1 MSGASTVSDS
11 PPSDLP
17 PSDLPSV
24 LFVCGRNAIRSPMGE
39 GLWRKRFGADVD
51 VQSCGVIP
59 AAFADGFMLAVM
71 LEEGIDLS
79 DTSPIAL
86 RGIGAPLPDMVISV
100 SRAADRLAIE
110 YCEETGA
117 AFLAWPI
124 DDPSETGGS
133 REMRLAAYRKT
144 RDSIAER
151 IAEWATARKSA

>member
-1 MSGASTVSDS
+1 
-11 PPSDLP
+11 
-17 PSDLPSV
+17 
-24 LFVCGRNAIRSPMGE
+24 MGE
-39 GLWRKRFGADVD
+39 ALWRKQFGRKADAR
-51 VQSCGVIP
+51 SCGVIP

-86 RGIGAPLPDMVISV
+86 RGIADPSPDLVISV
-100 SRAADRLAIE
+100 SRAADRMAQE

-124 DDPSETGGS
+124 DDPSETSGG

-144 RDSIAER
+144 RESIAER
-151 IAEWATARKSA
+151 IAQWATARKSA